1 MAPFF
6 STGLYEGPVAKVFG
20 GSDFS
25 LFVGLPVSGLLYW
38 VLMRNVDVAA
48 EREIAEREA
57 SALEEEAV
65 HHQRPEL
72 RSES

>member
-1 MAPFF
+1 
-6 STGLYEGPVAKVFG
+6 
-20 GSDFS
+20 
-25 LFVGLPVSGLLYW
+25 
-38 VLMRNVDVAA
+38 MRNVDVAA
-48 EREIAEREA
+48 EWEIAEREA